1 MNIDLLQLT
10 FTVLSIMIPVF
21 ATIYTAYSRIRNEN
35 RETHKPY
42 LALDEINEIDSVD
55 VYNYHFNFEG
65 KNYSKKKLEHG
76 VILPVSIKI
85 KNIGYG
91 VASNIKFYNLFT
103 GEEMVGTQEKD
114 DNRIQKLFTTLDIA
128 TGKEKTI
135 QANVYED
142 ANDIEDYNC
151 VLCVYQDLN
160 GNIYDFIISIN
171 VKSDH
176 KYDFYAYQPSSHSYS
191 KCIEANKK
199 AYRQIYKKYSN
210 Y

>member
-1 MNIDLLQLT
+1 MNIDALNLT
-10 FTVLSIMIPVF
+10 FTILSIMIPVF

-42 LALDEINEIDSVD
+42 LVLDEIEELETVD

-65 KNYSKKKLEHG
+65 KKYSKKEIEHG
-76 VILPVSIKI
+76 VILPVSIRI

-103 GEEMVGTQEKD
+103 GNEMIGTQEKD

-128 TGKEKTI
+128 ANQEKDI

-142 ANDIEDYNC
+142 IDDTEDYNQ
-151 VLCVYQDLN
+151 VLCIYQDLN

-171 VKSDH
+171 IKSNH
-176 KYDFYAYQPSSHSYS
+176 KYDFYAYQPSSHSYE
-191 KCIEANKK
+191 KCINKHQK
-199 AYRQIYKKYSN
+199 AYKSIYKKYSN

>member
-1 MNIDLLQLT
+1 MNIDALNLT
-10 FTVLSIMIPVF
+10 FTILSIMIPVF

-42 LALDEINEIDSVD
+42 LVLDDITSLDKLDE
-55 VYNYHFNFEG
+55 YKYHFNFEG
-65 KNYSKKKLEHG
+65 KSHSSKKIENG

-103 GEEMVGTQEKD
+103 GDEMVGTQEKD

-128 TGKEKTI
+128 ADKEKEI

-142 ANDIEDYNC
+142 ANDVEDFNRI
-151 VLCVYQDLN
+151 LCIYQDLN
-160 GNIYDFIISIN
+160 GNIYDLIISIN
-171 VKSDH
+171 IKSNH
-176 KYDFYAYQPSSHSYS
+176 KYDFFAYQPSSHSYS
-191 KCIEANKK
+191 KCIDENKK
-199 AYRQIYKKYSN
+199 AYHQIYKKYSN

>member
-1 MNIDLLQLT
+1 MNIDLLNLT
-10 FTVLSIMIPVF
+10 FTILSIMIPVF

-42 LALDEINEIDSVD
+42 LALDEITEIDSVD
-55 VYNYHFNFEG
+55 IYSYHFNFEG
-65 KNYSKKKLEHG
+65 RNYSKKKLENG

-103 GEEMVGTQEKD
+103 GEEMIGTQEKD
-114 DNRIQKLFTTLDIA
+114 ENRIQKLFTTLDIA
-128 TGKEKTI
+128 NGSEKTI

-142 ANDIEDYNC
+142 AKDIEDYNSI
-151 VLCVYQDLN
+151 LCIYQDLN

-191 KCIEANKK
+191 RCIEENKK
-199 AYRQIYKKYSN
+199 SYKQIYKKYSN